1 MTIANGSASKRT
13 ATRLAASL
21 NAAARGLQ
29 DFFGAQNGQ
38 EKSAG
43 RWLEASTERTPAAS
57 VADAGARAR
66 GNRVI
71 GQPDFRVGSALEHGV
86 TSRLDARAS

>member
-1 MTIANGSASKRT
+1 MTIANGSASKGT

-29 DFFGAQNGQ
+29 DFFGAQNGR

-57 VADAGARAR
+57 SLSD
-66 GNRVI
+66 
-71 GQPDFRVGSALEHGV
+71 
-86 TSRLDARAS
+86 

>member
-1 MTIANGSASKRT
+1 MTIANGSASKGT

-29 DFFGAQNGQ
+29 DFFGAQNGR

-43 RWLEASTERTPAAS
+43 RCAKRQL
-57 VADAGARAR
+57 
-66 GNRVI
+66 
-71 GQPDFRVGSALEHGV
+71 LK
-86 TSRLDARAS
+86 